1 MPMPSVRVGTP
12 SVRPPIVMTSEVV
25 SPASIASGEPQVGTL
40 PSTGRYVGRRH
51 RGIEHVTD
59 TTPDHEPEAPEDTRS
74 AFVPPKAA
82 ITGGFS
88 KNADLI
94 SYIVAGLLIGLFLDW
109 VFGTTPVMII
119 IWTLLGVA
127 VGYWRLWQSSAE
139 LEEQAK
145 ERSHGA

>member
-1 MPMPSVRVGTP
+1 M
-12 SVRPPIVMTSEVV
+12 
-25 SPASIASGEPQVGTL
+25 GTL
-40 PSTGRYVGRRH
+40 PSTGRHVGRRH

-59 TTPDHEPEAPEDTRS
+59 TTPDHEPDAPDDSRS
-74 AFVPPKAA
+74 TFVPPKAA

-109 VFGTTPVMII
+109 VLGTTPVMVI